1 MAKHGLVF
9 FAALLALTG
18 AAASPAQADFT
29 GEPARWIQNPA
40 LSPDG
45 KLIAFTHRGQVFL
58 TDNDGGLSIPV
69 SPADAYSHSV
79 VWAPDS
85 KRLAFASDVNGD
97 DDVYLADFS
106 GKLQRMTYS
115 SAKEVPTGF
124 SPDGKSV
131 LFTAVRLGDAKRS
144 VQAALSWRPQLYA
157 VDVASGRERL
167 VLPNFAR
174 EARWN
179 PEQTKLVYSY
189 DPSGDP
195 PERQHRVAANARQ
208 LWVYDPAGDHYDRL
222 FDVDGIDRRD
232 PHWSADG
239 KSLYY
244 LSEASGWLNVW
255 QLDLQSG
262 RETQLTSLDGSPV
275 RDLSVADDGTIA
287 FSFNGQVHTLAA
299 GAAQA
304 EVVDINTLEQ
314 GMNHLPNYEA
324 VSAQDF
330 IASPDG
336 KHFALIANTDVF
348 LIDLKGNYRQL
359 THTAGEERD
368 IAFSPDGKLLVYAAM
383 RNHKWGLYG
392 IDLTEDQQS
401 EKLGLSHQEIP
412 LVVSENSNALEPK
425 FSPDGSK
432 LAFWSDRREVK
443 VLDLLSGKIAT
454 LYRETDYNSDY
465 FDQGGDFSWS
475 PTSKDL
481 LVQWRSIDGTVT
493 NRIAI
498 APADGSTPLRPLP
511 AMVPNF
517 YNGFWSADG
526 TQLIGYTTLY
536 TARSANNHHEGSNF
550 DLYRVFL
557 SAQAR
562 QDYLAAL
569 NNPPAQ
575 NGSELD
581 AGQTAERKV
590 TRYVPDHQRSAMLEG
605 RLTTNLPKPA
615 VLTVA
620 PDGKNLLAIFTADQ
634 QLSVNLLSLE
644 NGGLQEVAKI
654 PVPDPEQVQFI
665 RYNEALQTVDI
676 KTPKQIIRTSVSDP
690 SQRLEI
696 PLNILFTRNEDAALV
711 AAFEHA
717 WADVNDRYYDAVH
730 ENRDWQKIGAKYR
743 SYLPSIAGRRD
754 LERLLASM
762 FGELSASHLFTEVTG
777 PNPALVGMGTQN
789 DALGIYLD
797 DSYTGAGRKITAIL
811 PGGPMDQQ
819 SFHVGAGDIITSI
832 NGQPVP
838 EAGGIARLLDVNA
851 GRQIVVGIADG
862 KAGKERFIEV
872 SPIGWRDELILS
884 SKHLRDTRRNMVSQ
898 LSRQCIAYQYL
909 DAMDNDNY
917 LSLLGTLSSQRGLAK
932 AALIDVRSNIGGNL
946 SRELITLLSGKP
958 AFSYGVDGRARDF
971 GPDNVW
977 LWPSAV
983 LVDSFSYSDG
993 SIFPQAY
1000 QDQKIG
1006 KLIGDVILNTGTSV
1020 TSVDSKILPGLR
1032 YKFPVLPYR
1041 HVDGRKY
1048 ENGIITPDIIV
1059 PFDPNRFSMDSD
1071 PQLEAAVAS
1080 LMQQIGANSDCRD
1093 EPVGEKPA
1101 EVKTKPAKKK

>member
-1 MAKHGLVF
+1 MGKRRLVV
-9 FAALLALTG
+9 FAAFLTLAG
-18 AAASPAQADFT
+18 AAGSQAIADFT

-45 KLIAFTHRGQVFL
+45 TLIAFTHRGQVFL
-58 TDNDGGLSIPV
+58 TDNDGGLSVPV

-97 DDVYLADFS
+97 DDVYIADFS

-115 SAKEVPTGF
+115 SAKEIPTSF
-124 SPDGKSV
+124 SPDGKTV

-157 VDVASGRERL
+157 VDTKSGRERL
-167 VLPNFAR
+167 VLPNYAG
-174 EARWN
+174 EASWN
-179 PEQTKLVYSY
+179 KDLTKLVYSY
-189 DPSGDP
+189 DPSADP
-195 PERQHRVAANARQ
+195 AERQHRVAANARQ
-208 LWVYDPAGDHYDRL
+208 LWFYNPVGDKYDRL
-222 FDVDGIDRRD
+222 FEVDGVDRHD

-255 QLDLQSG
+255 QYDLKTGQ
-262 RETQLTSLDGSPV
+262 ETQLTRLEGSPV

-287 FSFNGQVHTLAA
+287 FSFKGQVHVLVV
-299 GAAQA
+299 GSDKP

-324 VSAQDF
+324 VSSQDF
-330 IASPDG
+330 QSSPDG

-359 THTAGEERD
+359 TNTAGEERD
-368 IAFSPDGKLLVYAAM
+368 ITFSPDGKWLVYAAL
-383 RNHKWGLYG
+383 RNHKWGIYG
-392 IDLTEDQQS
+392 VDLSEDQQS
-401 EKLGLSHQEIP
+401 GKLGLSHQEVP
-412 LVVSENSNALEPK
+412 LVVSDNSNALDPK

-443 VLDLLSGKIAT
+443 VFDLASGKIT
-454 LYRETDYNSDY
+454 ELYRKSDYNSDY
-465 FDQGGDFSWS
+465 FDKGGEFSWS

-481 LVQWRSIDGTVT
+481 LVPWRTIDGTVL
-493 NRIAI
+493 NRVAI
-498 APADGSTPLRPLP
+498 VPADGSAPMQPLP

-526 TQLIGYTTLY
+526 TQLIGSTTLY
-536 TARSANNHHEGSNF
+536 TLRSADNF
-550 DLYRVFL
+550 HADTNLDLYRIFL
-557 SAQAR
+557 SSQAR
-562 QDYLAAL
+562 QDYIAAL
-569 NNPPAQ
+569 NNPVDPDSGGEAAKR
-575 NGSELD
+575 EI
-581 AGQTAERKV
+581 
-590 TRYVPDHQRSAMLEG
+590 TRYIPDRQRSSLLEG
-605 RLTTNLPKPA
+605 RLTTNLPKPEI
-615 VLTVA
+615 LTNA
-620 PDGKNLLAIFTADQ
+620 PDGKNLLAISTGDQ
-634 QLSVNLLSLE
+634 HLSVNLISLDKGE
-644 NGGLQEVAKI
+644 LQEVARI
-654 PVPDPEQVQFI
+654 PVAEPEQIQFI
-665 RYNEALQTVDI
+665 NYNDALQTVDI
-676 KTPKQIIRTSVSDP
+676 KMPKQIIRVSVSDP
-690 SQRLEI
+690 AQRLEI

-711 AAFEHA
+711 AAFEQA

-730 ENRDWQKIGAKYR
+730 ENRDWQKIGAQYR
-743 SYLPSIAGRRD
+743 AYLPSIAGRRD

-762 FGELSASHLFTEVTG
+762 FGELSASHLFTSVTSQ
-777 PNPALVGMGTQN
+777 NPALVGMGTQN
-789 DALGIYLD
+789 DALGIYWD
-797 DSYTGAGRKITAIL
+797 DSYTGAGRKIAAIL

-819 SFHVGAGDIITSI
+819 NFGIGTGDIVTSI
-832 NGQPVP
+832 NGHPIP

-851 GRQIVVGIADG
+851 GRQVVVGITNG

-872 SPIGWRDELILS
+872 TPIGWRDELILS
-884 SKHLRDTRRNMVSQ
+884 SRYLSDKRRAMVSQ
-898 LSRQCIAYQYL
+898 LSRECVAYQYM

-932 AALIDVRSNIGGNL
+932 AALIDVRSNTGGNL
-946 SRELITLLSGKP
+946 TRELVTMLNGKP
-958 AFSYGVDGRARDF
+958 AFSYGVDGRARNF

-1006 KLIGDVILNTGTSV
+1006 KLIGDVVLNTGTAV
-1020 TSVDSKILPGLR
+1020 TTVNSKVLPGLQYR
-1032 YKFPVLPYR
+1032 FPVLPYR

-1048 ENGIITPDIIV
+1048 ENEVITPDIVV
-1059 PFDPNRFSMDSD
+1059 PFDPNRFSMDAD
-1071 PQLEAAVAS
+1071 PQLETAVAS
-1080 LMQQIGANSDCRD
+1080 LMQQFGSDSDCRN
-1093 EPVGEKPA
+1093 EMPAERPA
-1101 EVKTKPAKKK
+1101 EVKAKPTIKK